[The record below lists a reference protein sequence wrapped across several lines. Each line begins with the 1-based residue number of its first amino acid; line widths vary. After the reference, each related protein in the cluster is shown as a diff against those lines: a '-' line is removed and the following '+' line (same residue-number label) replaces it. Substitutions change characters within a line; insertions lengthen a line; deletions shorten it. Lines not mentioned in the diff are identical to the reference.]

1 MFDAKRL
8 LDQLAGSGAA
18 GGFAGGLA
26 GGALASALMGKKG
39 RKLTKSAVKV
49 GGLALV
55 GGLAY
60 KAWQN
65 HKQGA
70 AASAAAPAASAATA
84 TGMTAPP
91 VEDVP
96 QGTGFLPAPGDEA
109 GAQQLSQLMVRAM
122 ISAAKADGQVDT
134 RESGMILQQVNSLPL
149 DDEAKAFLFAE
160 YSRPLDIEGLVAA
173 VDSPEHAAE
182 VYAASA
188 LVIHPASPAE
198 RFYLDSLARGLG
210 LEAGLV
216 RQLESAVASSTTA

>member
-1 MFDAKRL
+1 MFDARKL
-8 LDQLAGSGAA
+8 LDQFAGSGAA

-39 RKLTKSAVKV
+39 RKLTKSAVKL

-65 HKQGA
+65 HKQGV
-70 AASAAAPAASAATA
+70 AAPAAGAAS
-84 TGMTAPP
+84 P
-91 VEDVP
+91 VADVP

-109 GAQQLSQLMVRAM
+109 SAQQLSQLMVRAM
-122 ISAAKADGQVDT
+122 ISAAKADGQIDT

-149 DDEAKAFLFAE
+149 DDEAKGFLFAE
-160 YSRPLDIEGLVAA
+160 YSKPLDIEGLVAA

-188 LVIHPASPAE
+188 LVVHPASPAE
-198 RFYLDSLARGLG
+198 RFYLDSLARGLELETG
-210 LEAGLV
+210 LVQQLEAT
-216 RQLESAVASSTTA
+216 VASSTAA

>member
-1 MFDAKRL
+1 MFDAKKL

-26 GGALASALMGKKG
+26 GGALASAFMGKKG

-70 AASAAAPAASAATA
+70 ASAETASATRV
-84 TGMTAPP
+84 TAPP
-91 VEDVP
+91 VADVP

-109 GAQQLSQLMVRAM
+109 GAQQLSQLMVLAM

-149 DDEAKAFLFAE
+149 DDEAKGFLFAE
-160 YSRPLDIEGLVAA
+160 YSKPLDIERLVAA

-188 LVIHPASPAE
+188 LVVHPTSPAE

-210 LEAGLV
+210 LEAGLA
-216 RQLESAVASSTTA
+216 RELESAVASSTAA

>member
-1 MFDAKRL
+1 MFDAKKL
-8 LDQLAGSGAA
+8 LDQFVSSGAA

-26 GGALASALMGKKG
+26 GGAVANAFMGKKG
-39 RKLTKSAVKV
+39 RKLTQSAVKL

-65 HKQGA
+65 HKQSSAGPASGYA
-70 AASAAAPAASAATA
+70 AAVPVGNPAAH
-84 TGMTAPP
+84 
-91 VEDVP
+91 VP
-96 QGTGFLPAPGDEA
+96 QGTGFLPGPGDER
-109 GAQQLSQLMVRAM
+109 GAQALSQLMVRAM

-134 RESGMILQQVNSLPL
+134 RESQMILEQVNNLPL

-188 LVIHPASPAE
+188 LVVHPASPTE
-198 RFYLDSLARGLG
+198 QFYLDSLARGLR
-210 LEAGLV
+210 LETGLV
-216 RQLESAVASSTTA
+216 RELQAAVESSTTA

>member
-1 MFDAKRL
+1 MFDAKKL
-8 LDQLAGSGAA
+8 LDQFVGSGAA

-26 GGALASALMGKKG
+26 GGAVANAFMGKKG
-39 RKLTKSAVKV
+39 RKLTKSAVKL

-65 HKQGA
+65 HKQS
-70 AASAAAPAASAATA
+70 SAGGVAGPAMGYAGAAPAGIPAAQ
-84 TGMTAPP
+84 
-91 VEDVP
+91 VP
-96 QGTGFLPAPGDEA
+96 QGTGFLPGPGDES

-122 ISAAKADGQVDT
+122 ISAAKADGQIDT
-134 RESGMILQQVNSLPL
+134 RESQMILQQVNELPL

-160 YSRPLDIEGLVAA
+160 YSRPLDMEGLIAA

-198 RFYLDSLARGLG
+198 QFYLDSLARGLR
-210 LEAGLV
+210 LETGLV
-216 RQLESAVASSTTA
+216 RELQAAVESSTTA

>member
-1 MFDAKRL
+1 VFDAKKL
-8 LDQLAGSGAA
+8 LDQFVNSGAA

-26 GGALASALMGKKG
+26 GGAVANAFMGKKG
-39 RKLTKSAVKV
+39 RKLTKSAVKL

-65 HKQGA
+65 HKQSSAGPA
-70 AASAAAPAASAATA
+70 AGSAMGYAPAAVPAGNPASQ
-84 TGMTAPP
+84 
-91 VEDVP
+91 VP
-96 QGTGFLPAPGDEA
+96 QGTGFLPGPGDET
-109 GAQQLSQLMVRAM
+109 GAQELSQLMVRAM
-122 ISAAKADGQVDT
+122 ISAAKADGQIDT
-134 RESGMILQQVNSLPL
+134 RESQMILQQVNELPL

-188 LVIHPASPAE
+188 LVVHPASPAE
-198 RFYLDSLARGLG
+198 QFYLDSLARGLR

-216 RQLESAVASSTTA
+216 QELHAAVESSTTA

>member
-1 MFDAKRL
+1 MFDAKKL
-8 LDQLAGSGAA
+8 LDQFVSSGAA

-26 GGALASALMGKKG
+26 GGAVANAFMGKKG
-39 RKLTKSAVKV
+39 RKLTQSAVKL

-60 KAWQN
+60 KAWQS
-65 HKQGA
+65 HKQSSAGPA
-70 AASAAAPAASAATA
+70 TGYAAAAPV
-84 TGMTAPP
+84 GNP
-91 VEDVP
+91 VAQVP
-96 QGTGFLPAPGDEA
+96 QASGFLPSPGDEH
-109 GAQQLSQLMVRAM
+109 GAQALSQLMVRAM

-134 RESGMILQQVNSLPL
+134 RESQMILEQVNNLPL

-188 LVIHPASPAE
+188 LVVHPPSPTE
-198 RFYLDSLARGLG
+198 QFYLDSLARGLR

-216 RQLESAVASSTTA
+216 RELQVAVESSTTT